1 MKKKQVLAGILAAAM
16 VLSGLPVQHTYAT
29 EAAPQADGAEVLP
42 QAEDVEAIPQAE
54 EAAELKLSFED
65 NLADASGKS
74 VQVTE
79 NNGTLSYTEGIKGK
93 EALFN
98 GSTSLSL
105 GQGEGLSPQNLT
117 LSFWIKPP
125 AGGGTEA
132 VF

>member
-54 EAAELKLSFED
+54 EAAE
-65 NLADASGKS
+65 
-74 VQVTE
+74 
-79 NNGTLSYTEGIKGK
+79 
-93 EALFN
+93 
-98 GSTSLSL
+98 
-105 GQGEGLSPQNLT
+105 P
-117 LSFWIKPP
+117 
-125 AGGGTEA
+125 